1 MAFWKIFTIICA
13 VSVYAESKW
22 DYRHKR
28 DDHTS
33 ICDPVQNTT
42 NKVQCYCGRLSH
54 HPDQIGT
61 AECYQTANNLNLDD
75 PSWEKFK
82 ILQNVSRLTLTNTR
96 GIAMN
101 YIPTNAL
108 KYTKAILR
116 LDVKYCTIENLHSYA
131 FANLSLVEELTL
143 RDNQIKIMAV
153 NAFSHHARLK
163 TISLDQNNIAEIN
176 RNVFVD
182 LPSLEQLFLTA
193 NKITTIHD
201 KAFVH
206 LANLKEIEIDKNKIF
221 SLNSET
227 FSGLRNLEKLELS
240 YNNLEVVGDNTFA
253 PLVNLRFLNLGY
265 NKIQMLDEKAF
276 NGLSRLQVLSLENNK
291 LTALENEKV
300 FEGLQSLTSLSLKDN
315 EIKNIS
321 QEVILPILSNFYGK
335 TSLLNIDGNTLDC
348 NCQIDV
354 FKPIINKTQN
364 VRLSIDIQNL
374 QCRPNDEIKRKWDKL
389 QEIAKN
395 SGQIFDDAEPQGESA
410 AYEYYDETELNGTL
424 FYFDM
429 RTILNCS
436 GEDTTTPNVPETS
449 FTPAATSKLSSINN
463 VFTKTTTSPIL
474 NFASTTIKPI
484 AKKHLPIEVN
494 SKDTLDLS
502 AAETTTESLK
512 IKDRNIHTDDNNI
525 VDIDSIKIAGQKSEH
540 DDKHETRNDKKE
552 NVYTTTRLATV
563 SAKPIENKQ
572 YEDMASDEAKPDRLK
587 SHRSIEEP
595 SEDPSKFNNNNA
607 HKQDIY
613 MMFLV
618 SIIFNLGLFL

>member
-1 MAFWKIFTIICA
+1 MALWKIIAFMWA

-28 DDHTS
+28 EILTS
-33 ICDPVQNTT
+33 ICDPVHNNT

-61 AECYQTANNLNLDD
+61 AECYQTANNLTLND
-75 PSWEKFK
+75 PGWEKFK

-108 KYTKAILR
+108 IYTKAILR
-116 LDVKYCTIENLHSYA
+116 LDVKYCNIENIHQYA

-143 RDNQIKIMAV
+143 RDNQIKMMVA
-153 NAFSHHARLK
+153 NSFAHHVRLK

-206 LANLKEIEIDKNKIF
+206 LTNLKELEIDKNKIF

-227 FSGLRNLEKLELS
+227 FSGLRNLQKLELS
-240 YNNLEVVGDNTFA
+240 GNNLEVVGDNTFA
-253 PLVNLRFLNLGY
+253 PLVNLRFLNLGD

-291 LTALENEKV
+291 LSTLANEKV
-300 FEGLQSLTSLSLKDN
+300 FEGLQSLTSLSLKNN
-315 EIKNIS
+315 EVKAIKP
-321 QEVILPILSNFYGK
+321 EVILPILSNFYGK
-335 TSLLNIDGNTLDC
+335 TSLLNIEGNRLDC

-354 FKPIINKTQN
+354 FKPLLNKTQN
-364 VRLSIDIQNL
+364 VRLSIDLQNL
-374 QCRPNDEIKRKWDKL
+374 QCYPSEDIKRKWDKA
-389 QEIAKN
+389 QESVKN
-395 SGQIFDDAEPQGESA
+395 SGQVFEDVEPQGESA
-410 AYEYYDETELNGTL
+410 AYEYYDDTELNGTL

-429 RTILNCS
+429 RFILNCS
-436 GEDTTTPNVPETS
+436 GEEKTTPSVTEISLAPT
-449 FTPAATSKLSSINN
+449 TLPAHVATIKDLNIKIS
-463 VFTKTTTSPIL
+463 TSPTSGVI
-474 NFASTTIKPI
+474 STTIKPI
-484 AKKHLPIEVN
+484 TMKHILNEIDN
-494 SKDTLDLS
+494 KGTLDLS
-502 AAETTTESLK
+502 KAATATGHSK
-512 IKDRNIHTDDNNI
+512 ISGKFKHDDNNN
-525 VDIDSIKIAGQKSEH
+525 KIHSDNKELLLQDGKYDNKS
-540 DDKHETRNDKKE
+540 DKKDT
-552 NVYTTTRLATV
+552 VYTTTRLATV

-572 YEDMASDEAKPDRLK
+572 YENMASDEAKPDRLK
-587 SHRSIEEP
+587 SHRNIEEEM
-595 SEDPSKFNNNNA
+595 EDPPKFKSNNA
-607 HKQDIY
+607 HRDEICIL
-613 MMFLV
+613 FV
-618 SIIFNLGLFL
+618 VTIVFNLGLLL